1 MESSTHPDVTDLARA
16 DALSLLATAP
26 FGRLVFTEGAL
37 PAVLAVSFA
46 LDADRIVVRT
56 REGGVI
62 SSTVPGQVVAFQA
75 DDLDPVRRCGWSVTV
90 VGRATRVEDPL
101 ERERLARLPL
111 APWTSGERRAFV
123 TVDVGLVTGRRL
135 GGAEPAHQSAG
146 EAFDDDDPLAP
157 GLVGHAGQPLSRR

>member
-1 MESSTHPDVTDLARA
+1 MERMESSTDPDVTELGRA

-26 FGRLVFTEGAL
+26 FGRLVFTEGVL
-37 PAVLAVSFA
+37 PAVLALSFA
-46 LDADRIVVRT
+46 LDGGRIVVRT
-56 REGGVI
+56 REGGVV

-101 ERERLARLPL
+101 ERERLARLLL

-135 GGAEPAHQSAG
+135 GGAEPARRSVAAAAADPRAG
-146 EAFDDDDPLAP
+146 AA
-157 GLVGHAGQPLSRR
+157 